1 MMQQPPPGTPLPTLT
16 EVVEMPA
23 ASADAPHET
32 APTDEAALVQRV
44 LAAVQQRVDL
54 VLEQRIREVLAPAWA
69 RLAEEIIEQTRA
81 ELPGTLRE
89 VVKQAVEQ
97 ALAERN
103 QR

>member
-1 MMQQPPPGTPLPTLT
+1 MTQQPPPGTPLPTLT

-23 ASADAPHET
+23 ASPDAPQET
-32 APTDEAALVQRV
+32 TPTDEAALVQRV

-69 RLAEEIIEQTRA
+69 RLADEIIEQARA

-89 VVKQAVEQ
+89 VVAQAVEQ
-97 ALAERN
+97 VLAEREL
-103 QR
+103 R